1 MPKVVRIKSQLKQEK
16 NKSFLSVALS
26 LVFSILFA
34 GLGLG
39 MLVAIF
45 LKKST
50 LHILVP
56 VIFIVL
62 GLVGFVAFVIFKKK
76 YSILQSGVRG
86 EETTLKILRKLPK
99 EYTVLTN
106 PVILNRGVTMELD
119 FVVICKNGV
128 FIVESKNY
136 RGIVSGKTSKT
147 YWKQI
152 KHGKNNKV
160 YEKEVSNPAKQSF
173 RQKRRLEE
181 LFRDL
186 KITATIYPVLYFVD
200 NRTELKIQDDAN
212 LNVAII
218 NNEESLLEFI
228 QNTKGREKVSSEELA
243 KIIRQFKR

>member
-1 MPKVVRIKSQLKQEK
+1 MPKVVKIKSQLKQEK

-26 LVFSILFA
+26 LVFSILLA
-34 GLGLG
+34 GLGFG
-39 MLVAIF
+39 MLVAIL

-50 LHILVP
+50 LHISVP

-86 EETTLKILRKLPK
+86 EETTLKVLRKLPK

-200 NRTELKIQDDAN
+200 DRTELKIQDDAN

-228 QNTKGREKVSSEELA
+228 QNTKGREKVSSDELA

>member
-1 MPKVVRIKSQLKQEK
+1 MPKVVKIKSQLKQEK
-16 NKSFLSVALS
+16 NKSFLRVALS
-26 LVFSILFA
+26 LLLSILFA
-34 GLGLG
+34 GLGFG
-39 MLVAIF
+39 MLVAIL

-50 LHILVP
+50 LHISVP

-62 GLVGFVAFVIFKKK
+62 AFVGFVLFLVLKKK
-76 YSILQSGVRG
+76 YDILQSGVRG

-99 EYTVLTN
+99 EFTVLTN

-119 FVVICKNGV
+119 FVVVSKNGV

-136 RGIVSGKTSKT
+136 RGIVCGKTSKT

-186 KITATIYPVLYFVD
+186 KITANIYSVLYFVD
-200 NRTELKIQDDAN
+200 SRTELKIQDDAN

-228 QNTKGREKVSSEELA
+228 QNTKGREKVSSDELA

>member
-1 MPKVVRIKSQLKQEK
+1 MPKVVKIKSQLKQEK
-16 NKSFLSVALS
+16 NKSFLSVVLS
-26 LVFSILFA
+26 LFLALAFA

-39 MLVAIF
+39 ILVAIL

-50 LHILVP
+50 LHISIP

-62 GLVGFVAFVIFKKK
+62 AFVGFVAFIVFKKK
-76 YSILQSGVRG
+76 YDILQSGVHG

-99 EYTVLTN
+99 EFTVLTN

-119 FVVICKNGV
+119 FVVVSKNGV

-152 KHGKNNKV
+152 KHGKNNKT
-160 YEKEVSNPAKQSF
+160 YEKEVPNPAKQSF

-186 KITATIYPVLYFVD
+186 KITANIYPVLYFVD
-200 NRTELKIQDDAN
+200 SRTELKIQDDAN
-212 LNVAII
+212 FNVAII
-218 NNEESLLEFI
+218 NNEDSLLDFI
-228 QNTKGREKVSSEELA
+228 ENTKGREKVSSDELA

>member
-1 MPKVVRIKSQLKQEK
+1 MPKVVKIKSQLKQEK
-16 NKSFLSVALS
+16 NKSFLRVVVSLFLALA
-26 LVFSILFA
+26 FA

-39 MLVAIF
+39 ILFAIL

-50 LHILVP
+50 LHISIP
-56 VIFIVL
+56 VILIVLAFVGLIAFIV
-62 GLVGFVAFVIFKKK
+62 FKKK
-76 YSILQSGVRG
+76 YDILQSGVRG

-99 EYTVLTN
+99 EFTVLTN

-128 FIVESKNY
+128 FIIESKNY

-186 KITATIYPVLYFVD
+186 KITASIYPVLYFVD
-200 NRTELKIQDDAN
+200 SRTELKIHDDAN

-218 NNEESLLEFI
+218 NNEESLLDFI

>member
-1 MPKVVRIKSQLKQEK
+1 MPKVVKIKSQLKQEK

-26 LVFSILFA
+26 LVLSILFA

-45 LKKST
+45 LKKFT
-50 LHILVP
+50 LHISVP

-147 YWKQI
+147 YWKRI

>member
-1 MPKVVRIKSQLKQEK
+1 MPKVVKIKSQLKQEK
-16 NKSFLSVALS
+16 NKSFLRVVISFLFAL
-26 LVFSILFA
+26 IFA
-34 GLGLG
+34 GLGIGILF
-39 MLVAIF
+39 AIL

-50 LHILVP
+50 LHISIP
-56 VIFIVL
+56 VIFMAL
-62 GLVGFVAFVIFKKK
+62 GLVGFVAFIVFKTK
-76 YSILQSGVRG
+76 YDILQSGVRG
-86 EETTLKILRKLPK
+86 EEATLKILRRLPK
-99 EYTVLTN
+99 DFTVLTN
-106 PVILNRGVTMELD
+106 PVIHNRGVTMELD

-152 KHGKNNKV
+152 KHGKNNKT

-186 KITATIYPVLYFVD
+186 KITANIYPVLYFVD
-200 NRTELKIQDDAN
+200 SRTELKIQDDAN

-218 NNEESLLEFI
+218 KNEDSLLDFI